1 MYVLCNQNKI
11 LIDMNLRSSKGI
23 KKTNANQESSNSA
36 KFRLPTNLLT
46 NKIKSDLF
54 DKIK

>member
-1 MYVLCNQNKI
+1 
-11 LIDMNLRSSKGI
+11 MNLRSSKGI